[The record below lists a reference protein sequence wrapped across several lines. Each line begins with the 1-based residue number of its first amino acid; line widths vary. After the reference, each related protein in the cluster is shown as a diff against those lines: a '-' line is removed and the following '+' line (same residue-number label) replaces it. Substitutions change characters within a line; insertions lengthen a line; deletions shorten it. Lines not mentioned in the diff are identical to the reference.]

1 MRCSAKVESR
11 IPISGSSS
19 LDAHQWY
26 LTRDETAS
34 GKSGFCLSANLPAGS
49 RENHANV
56 SQLPPI
62 TWILFLESQN
72 WMALGGQYVVRR
84 YACSV
89 NVINATHTNEQP
101 YDMAMDAILCGG
113 ISCTNQVDAVLTY
126 FLPSLFPYN
135 MQNKK
140 TNMIGS
146 NSFFH
151 LPSTQMDMES
161 ESRRGFYGSYHSKND
176 QELVSEATAS
186 SKSVHNG
193 VGHPQCSPTPGQKI
207 MVPTGHERGEQ
218 RSRHRHKYPEEGSR
232 EKRLIREP
240 EGALAMELITSLA
253 TYVCLPQF
261 VTSTADKSLLQGPGL
276 HRCRWVT
283 RLLPMR
289 IGNIEGL
296 WMGLREH
303 STTVKEYLLYSSES
317 KRGIRITYNGY
328 KLPYISVREHL
339 AKENANPTAEVLQ
352 IFDGGIVKFHWLSHT
367 AQVKSWQK
375 TKFGRLTRHSRAEE
389 SDEAR
394 PATLSHKQ
402 KSPARSFAR
411 MYMRMA

>member
-1 MRCSAKVESR
+1 MRCSAKVESH

-34 GKSGFCLSANLPAGS
+34 GKSGFCSSANLPAGS

-62 TWILFLESQN
+62 TWTLFLESQN

-89 NVINATHTNEQP
+89 NVINATRTNEQP
-101 YDMAMDAILCGG
+101 YDMAMDAVLCGG

-140 TNMIGS
+140 TNMIGWIWRVRVGEAFTARITQS
-146 NSFFH
+146 KKMTRNLYPKQQLVANQFTTESVTRSAH
-151 LPSTQMDMES
+151 LHLD
-161 ESRRGFYGSYHSKND
+161 RRSWF
-176 QELVSEATAS
+176 
-186 SKSVHNG
+186 VHQ
-193 VGHPQCSPTPGQKI
+193 HQPQCTSTLEILCK
-207 MVPTGHERGEQ
+207 VPTGHERGEQ

-283 RLLPMR
+283 RLLPMQ
-289 IGNIEGL
+289 IGNIEGS

-317 KRGIRITYNGY
+317 K
-328 KLPYISVREHL
+328 SVREHL

-375 TKFGRLTRHSRAEE
+375 TKFGRLTQHSRAEE
-389 SDEAR
+389 SDEAC

-402 KSPARSFAR
+402 KSPACSFAR
-411 MYMRMA
+411 MYMRTA